1 MVNPAQIVLTQSDV
15 PKVFTLV
22 ESKAKAVADVSKLA
36 LEHGWQDGYVA
47 RFISPAQDA
56 EWGKLDRSEDRLV
69 LHCQSNW
76 QKRLTQRLPD
86 SHYFFTVSSFV
97 FDPFTLSDRFYQP
110 IDRLKIPFFSTG
122 TDGEG
127 EIGNQFFCQHAG

>member
-1 MVNPAQIVLTQSDV
+1 VVNPAQIVLTQSDV

-69 LHCQSNW
+69 LHC
-76 QKRLTQRLPD
+76 
-86 SHYFFTVSSFV
+86 
-97 FDPFTLSDRFYQP
+97 
-110 IDRLKIPFFSTG
+110 
-122 TDGEG
+122 
-127 EIGNQFFCQHAG
+127 